1 MSSNL
6 KLILQRGFALQ
17 LPSHRPLQS
26 PHTEDTHKRTS
37 SSIWSADCYI
47 SSCYRLCTTRC
58 ASLCA
63 SSLRLRISI
72 VYISRDFFAFVVESN
87 ANRVSFI
94 VCYLAVIAACVNIMP
109 IVSSTSNPLYAAG
122 GRGMGGV
129 CVNVTRYCC
138 FAMRQIDGVW
148 ELWKRKISRNLLEMW
163 LWMCSALSVVC
174 GCLGVFCL
182 AAHLFRSSDS
192 WHKEAADA
200 QEKCL
205 FCIFAIINTT
215 YTVSRCKVLWVLAM
229 SRQTDYYYSKGITRS
244 WSTKKRAHENASMR
258 H

>member
-17 LPSHRPLQS
+17 FPSHRPLQS

-122 GRGMGGV
+122 GGGMGRGGGGWYMCKCNSLLLLCDAPNRRSV
-129 CVNVTRYCC
+129 RTVKTQNLAKFVRNVNMNVLRVECCVWVFRCVL
-138 FAMRQIDGVW
+138 FGGASLQI
-148 ELWKRKISRNLLEMW
+148 
-163 LWMCSALSVVC
+163 
-174 GCLGVFCL
+174 
-182 AAHLFRSSDS
+182 FR
-192 WHKEAADA
+192 
-200 QEKCL
+200 
-205 FCIFAIINTT
+205 FMT
-215 YTVSRCKVLWVLAM
+215 
-229 SRQTDYYYSKGITRS
+229 
-244 WSTKKRAHENASMR
+244 
-258 H
+258 